1 MQLMLASKSSLLLTK
16 SRLPS
21 ACYPLLKRSYVSK
34 TPSHSNTAANLMV
47 DTPAAGTT
55 NGNSVLAPPNSVN
68 FLQTLPKK
76 ELFQLGCIGVATL
89 NSFFLNTIIKFF
101 PYIPMPIIKLFV
113 SSLYCGGENFKEV
126 IECGE
131 RLQKRGISNMMLSLT
146 IENSE
151 GTKSLNSTPVDHIV
165 DETIRSVHNIL
176 LPNIVRQLDS
186 GTKSVNDIAPGYI
199 ALKPSALVDN
209 PHEVLFNFSN
219 PAFKTQRDQLI
230 DNCSKITKEIFDL
243 NQALLKKYP
252 ERKAPFLVSTIDAE
266 KYDLQENG
274 VYELQRIL
282 FQKFNPVSS
291 RLVSCIGTWQLYLR
305 DSGDH
310 LLHELKLAQ
319 ENNYK
324 LGLKLVRGAYIH
336 SENNRNQII
345 FGEKNGTD
353 ENYDRIITQVVND
366 LIINGEDSYYGHL
379 VVASHN
385 YQSQMLVTNLLK
397 STQDNSYAKS
407 NIVLGQLLGMA
418 DNVTHDLI
426 TNHGAKNII
435 KYVPWG
441 PPLETKDYLLRR
453 LQENGDAVRSDNG
466 WPLIKAIAKSIP
478 KRLGL

>member
-1 MQLMLASKSSLLLTK
+1 MIASKSSLLVTK
-16 SRLPS
+16 SRIPS
-21 ACYPLLKRSYVSK
+21 LCFPLIKRSYVSK
-34 TPSHSNTAANLMV
+34 TPTHSNTAANLMV
-47 DTPAAGTT
+47 ETPASANA
-55 NGNSVLAPPNSVN
+55 NGNSVMAPPNSIN

-76 ELFQLGCIGVATL
+76 ELFQLGFIGIATL
-89 NSFFLNTIIKFF
+89 NSFFLNTIIKLF
-101 PYIPMPIIKLFV
+101 PYIPIPVIKFFV

-126 IECGE
+126 IECGK

-151 GTKSLNSTPVDHIV
+151 GTKSLSSTPVDQIV
-165 DETIRSVHNIL
+165 KETISSVHNIL
-176 LPNIVRQLDS
+176 LPNIIGQLES
-186 GTKSVNDIAPGYI
+186 KPINDIAPGYI

-209 PHEVLFNFSN
+209 PHEVLYNFSN
-219 PAFKTQRDQLI
+219 PAYKAQRDQLI
-230 DNCSKITKEIFDL
+230 ENCSKITKEISEL
-243 NQALLKKYP
+243 NQSLLKKYP

-282 FQKFNPVSS
+282 FQKFNPTSS
-291 RLVSCIGTWQLYLR
+291 KLISCVGTWQLYLR

-310 LLHELKLAQ
+310 ILHELKLAQ
-319 ENNYK
+319 ENGYK

-336 SENNRNQII
+336 SEKNRNQII
-345 FGEKNGTD
+345 FGDKTGTD

-366 LIINGEDSYYGHL
+366 LIINGEDSYFGHL

-418 DNVTHDLI
+418 DNVTYDLI

-478 KRLGL
+478 KRVGL